1 MKIYILHQPCEF
13 LSSSYHVDP
22 FFFSFQARAK
32 HDITNTFVA
41 GCTTGAAISA
51 KGGPQAACMGCA
63 GFAAFSVVIEKFLE
77 RHQ

>member
-1 MKIYILHQPCEF
+1 MDLGMKIYILHQACEF

-51 KGGPQAACMGCA
+51 KGNPL
-63 GFAAFSVVIEKFLE
+63 FHLVSVIYYVFVSNKPVFK
-77 RHQ
+77 

>member
-1 MKIYILHQPCEF
+1 MDLGMKIYILHQACEF
-13 LSSSYHVDP
+13 ISSDP

-51 KGGPQAACMGCA
+51 KGNPL
-63 GFAAFSVVIEKFLE
+63 FHLFSVIYYVFVSNKPVFK
-77 RHQ
+77 